1 MMACMSQASAPKRVR
16 IRHFQTAKA
25 AGERITAL
33 TSYDAMTA
41 AVFDEAGI
49 DVLLVGDSAATTV
62 LGETSTLPVTVDELI
77 PMARSVAR
85 GVSRALVVADLPFG
99 SYERGPEQA
108 LDTAVRFMK
117 EAGVQAVKLEGG
129 VRSQAT
135 IKRIV
140 EAGIPVMAHIG
151 YTPQSEHGLGGHVVQ
166 GRGDAA
172 ERVRADARA
181 VQDAG
186 AFSVVLEMVPAV
198 LAAEITR
205 ELVIPTIGIGA
216 GAECDGQI
224 LVWTDAMGLG
234 TGRMPRF
241 VRQYADLRGILLDAA
256 SSYRDEVKSG
266 AFPSEAESFE
276 DQSG

>member
-16 IRHFQTAKA
+16 IRHFQAAKA

-129 VRSQAT
+129 VRSHAT

-166 GRGDAA
+166 GRGDTA

-205 ELVIPTIGIGA
+205 ELEIPTIGIGA

-234 TGRMPRF
+234 TGRVPRF
-241 VRQYADLRGILLDAA
+241 VRKYADLRTTLLDAA
-256 SSYRDEVKSG
+256 SAYRDEVKSG
-266 AFPSEAESFE
+266 AFPSAAESFE
-276 DQSG
+276 DQTS

>member
-1 MMACMSQASAPKRVR
+1 MSQASAPKRVR
-16 IRHFQTAKA
+16 IRHFQAAKA

-129 VRSQAT
+129 VRSHAT

-166 GRGDAA
+166 GRGDSA

-205 ELVIPTIGIGA
+205 ELAIPTIGIGA

-234 TGRMPRF
+234 TGRVPRF
-241 VRQYADLRGILLDAA
+241 VRKYADLRTTLLDAA
-256 SSYRDEVKSG
+256 SAYRDEVKSG
-266 AFPSEAESFE
+266 AFPSAAESFE
-276 DQSG
+276 DQTS

>member
-1 MMACMSQASAPKRVR
+1 MSQASAPKRVR
-16 IRHFQTAKA
+16 IRHFQAAKA

-129 VRSQAT
+129 VRSHAT

-166 GRGDAA
+166 GRGDTA

-205 ELVIPTIGIGA
+205 ELEIPTIGIGA

-234 TGRMPRF
+234 TGRVPRF
-241 VRQYADLRGILLDAA
+241 VRKYADLRTTLLDAA
-256 SSYRDEVKSG
+256 SAYRDEVKSG
-266 AFPSEAESFE
+266 AFPSAAESFE
-276 DQSG
+276 DQTS

>member
-1 MMACMSQASAPKRVR
+1 MACMSQASAPKRVR
-16 IRHFQTAKA
+16 IRHFQAAKA

-129 VRSQAT
+129 VRSHAT

-166 GRGDAA
+166 GRGDTA

-205 ELVIPTIGIGA
+205 ELEIPTIGIGA

-234 TGRMPRF
+234 TGRVPRF
-241 VRQYADLRGILLDAA
+241 VRKYADLRTTLLEAA
-256 SSYRDEVKSG
+256 SAYRDEVKSG
-266 AFPSEAESFE
+266 AFPSAAESFE
-276 DQSG
+276 DQTS

>member
-16 IRHFQTAKA
+16 IRHFQAAKA

-129 VRSQAT
+129 VRSHAT

-205 ELVIPTIGIGA
+205 ELEIPTIGIGA

-234 TGRMPRF
+234 TGRVPRF
-241 VRQYADLRGILLDAA
+241 VRKYADLRTTLLDAA
-256 SSYRDEVKSG
+256 SAYRDEVKSG
-266 AFPSEAESFE
+266 AFPSAAESFE
-276 DQSG
+276 DQTS

>member
-1 MMACMSQASAPKRVR
+1 
-16 IRHFQTAKA
+16 
-25 AGERITAL
+25 
-33 TSYDAMTA
+33 MTA

-129 VRSQAT
+129 VRSHAT

-166 GRGDAA
+166 GRGDSA

-205 ELVIPTIGIGA
+205 ELEIPTIGIGA

-234 TGRMPRF
+234 TGRVPRF
-241 VRQYADLRGILLDAA
+241 VRKYADLRSTLLDAA
-256 SSYRDEVKSG
+256 STYRDEVKSG
-266 AFPSEAESFE
+266 AFPSAAESFE
-276 DQSG
+276 DQTS

>member
-16 IRHFQTAKA
+16 IRHFQAAKA

-129 VRSQAT
+129 VRSHAT

-166 GRGDAA
+166 GRGDTA

-205 ELVIPTIGIGA
+205 ELEIPTIGIGA

-234 TGRMPRF
+234 TGRVPRF
-241 VRQYADLRGILLDAA
+241 VRKYADLRTTLLEAA
-256 SSYRDEVKSG
+256 SAYRDEVKSG
-266 AFPSEAESFE
+266 AFPSAAESFE
-276 DQSG
+276 DQTS

>member
-1 MMACMSQASAPKRVR
+1 MSQASAPKRVR
-16 IRHFQTAKA
+16 IRHFQAAKA

-129 VRSQAT
+129 VRSHAT

-166 GRGDAA
+166 GRGDTA

-205 ELVIPTIGIGA
+205 ELEIPTIGIGA

-234 TGRMPRF
+234 TGRVPRF
-241 VRQYADLRGILLDAA
+241 VRKYADLRTTLLEAA
-256 SSYRDEVKSG
+256 SAYRDEVKSG
-266 AFPSEAESFE
+266 AFPSAAESFE
-276 DQSG
+276 DQTS

>member
-1 MMACMSQASAPKRVR
+1 MACMSQASAPKRVR
-16 IRHFQTAKA
+16 IRHFQAAKA

-129 VRSQAT
+129 VRSHAT

-140 EAGIPVMAHIG
+140 EAGIPVIAHIG

-166 GRGDAA
+166 GRGDSA

-234 TGRMPRF
+234 TGRVPRF
-241 VRQYADLRGILLDAA
+241 VRKYADLRTTLLDAA
-256 SSYRDEVKSG
+256 SAYRDEVKSG
-266 AFPSEAESFE
+266 AFPSAAESFE
-276 DQSG
+276 DQTS

>member
-1 MMACMSQASAPKRVR
+1 MSQASAPKRVR
-16 IRHFQTAKA
+16 IRHFQAAKA

-129 VRSQAT
+129 VRSHAT

-140 EAGIPVMAHIG
+140 EAGIPVIAHIG

-166 GRGDAA
+166 GRGDSA

-234 TGRMPRF
+234 TGRVPRF
-241 VRQYADLRGILLDAA
+241 VRKYADLRTTLLDAA
-256 SSYRDEVKSG
+256 SAYRDEVKSG
-266 AFPSEAESFE
+266 AFPSAAESFE
-276 DQSG
+276 DQTS

>member
-1 MMACMSQASAPKRVR
+1 MACMSQASAPKRVR
-16 IRHFQTAKA
+16 IRHFQAAKA

-129 VRSQAT
+129 VRSHAT

-166 GRGDAA
+166 GRGDSA

-234 TGRMPRF
+234 TGRVPRF
-241 VRQYADLRGILLDAA
+241 VRKYADLRTTLLDAA
-256 SSYRDEVKSG
+256 SAYRDEVKSG
-266 AFPSEAESFE
+266 AFPSAAESFE
-276 DQSG
+276 DQTS

>member
-1 MMACMSQASAPKRVR
+1 MSQASAPKRVR
-16 IRHFQTAKA
+16 IRHFQAAKA

-129 VRSQAT
+129 VRSHAT

-205 ELVIPTIGIGA
+205 ELEIPTIGIGA

-234 TGRMPRF
+234 TGRVPRF
-241 VRQYADLRGILLDAA
+241 VRKYADLRTTLLDAA
-256 SSYRDEVKSG
+256 SAYRDEVKSG
-266 AFPSEAESFE
+266 AFPSAAESFE
-276 DQSG
+276 DQTS